1 VTATRAGRGA
11 EPREVL
17 FVAGEASGDLHAA
30 GVAAELARLRPDLTM
45 VGVGGTRM
53 RDAGVALL
61 EDMERMAVMGFVEVL
76 RHVPAHYALL
86 RRLRARL
93 RSGRVALLVL
103 VDYPGFNLRVA
114 AEAQRA
120 GVPVLYF
127 ITPQVWAW
135 RKHRLR
141 GMARVITRAAVIL
154 PFEEKLLRGAGIDA
168 TFVGHPLLDRAQ
180 TLPDTPAEAAAR
192 LGLEGDGPLLAVFP
206 GSRVQEVERHL
217 DAFVATARLLQE
229 QVRGLRVA
237 VSVAPTVRIDP
248 ARCPFPLVDAGS
260 LLLLRASTAALCK
273 SGTTTLEAA
282 VAGCPLIVAYRTS
295 RWTYEVARRVVEI
308 PRIGLVNVVAAR
320 EVAREFVQ
328 DAVQPAAMA
337 AALKP
342 LLLAT
347 PERARMREALARVR
361 ATLGRPGAARRV
373 AEIASGMV
381 DAGDGAPAAPQEAR
395 APGARV

>member
-1 VTATRAGRGA
+1 
-11 EPREVL
+11 
-17 FVAGEASGDLHAA
+17 
-30 GVAAELARLRPDLTM
+30 
-45 VGVGGTRM
+45 M
-53 RDAGVALL
+53 RDAGVELL
-61 EDMERMAVMGFVEVL
+61 EDMGRMAVMGFVEVL

-114 AEAQRA
+114 AEARRA

-168 TFVGHPLLDRAQ
+168 AFVGHPLLDRA
-180 TLPDTPAEAAAR
+180 TALPDDPAEAAAR
-192 LGLEGDGPLLAVFP
+192 LGLEGRGPLLALFP
-206 GSRVQEVERHL
+206 GSRAQEIERHL
-217 DAFVATARLLQE
+217 DAFVGTARLLE
-229 QVRGLRVA
+229 QDVPGLRVA

-248 ARCPFPLVDAGS
+248 ARCPYPLVDAGS
-260 LLLLRASTAALCK
+260 LMLLRAATAALCK

-328 DAVQPAAMA
+328 DAVQPAPMA
-337 AALKP
+337 AALRP
-342 LLLAT
+342 LLLPT

-361 ATLGRPGAARRV
+361 ATLGRAGAARRV
-373 AEIASGMV
+373 AELASDMV
-381 DAGDGAPAAPQEAR
+381 AGGSGASAGVR
-395 APGARV
+395 APGAVV